1 MKPVTPV
8 RHATI
13 LVEGHVGSYA
23 VPVKVIEE
31 SEKRYKILFLE
42 NCNKA
47 RRGEKRVV
55 SKALVTL
62 T

>member
-1 MKPVTPV
+1 MTPV
-8 RHATI
+8 SPAKHATI
-13 LVEGHVGSYA
+13 LVEGHVRSYA

-55 SKALVTL
+55 PKTMVTL